1 MQEKKSS
8 SAGIIVAILV
18 ASLLIAGGVVA
29 TALIISANNGDSS
42 VSDKDEPGTTGTQGT
57 KKGDNPGIL
66 ANDHVR
72 GKRDSK
78 VLVIEYADPQCPGCA
93 TMMPKMDAIYEKYK
107 DKVAFV
113 YRHYPITGHQNAVS
127 AAVAIEAA
135 GKQGYFWEM
144 LSAVFENRSDWIY
157 ESGSDLADA
166 YVDIF
171 ENVAGKKGN
180 SEQFRND
187 LNSVALKNKVNND
200 KKLGQEDEIS
210 ATPTVIVN
218 GEQVDFYSGYSD
230 PKTTIIDAIDKALED

>member
-8 SAGIIVAILV
+8 SVGIIVAILV
-18 ASLLIAGGVVA
+18 ASLLIAGGVMA

-42 VSDKDEPGTTGTQGT
+42 VSDKDESGATGTRGT
-57 KKGDNPGIL
+57 KKGDNPDIL
-66 ANDHVR
+66 STDHVR

-113 YRHYPITGHQNAVS
+113 YRHYPITGHQNAAS

-171 ENVAGKKGN
+171 ENVAGKKGD

-230 PKTTIIDAIDKALED
+230 PKTTIIDVIDKALED